1 MKLTNSRKT
10 WWIETAKALRGSER
24 RVFMAR
30 TVKELGWGG
39 QRVAERELDWNRGT
53 IRKGMSELES
63 GIAIADNF
71 GARGRK
77 LAEVHLPNLL
87 KDIQELVD
95 SQSQVDP
102 QFRSKRLYCRL
113 SAVEVRRQLIAQKGY
128 SDRELPGKQTINTK
142 MNDLGYYARKVAK
155 SQPKKKF
162 RRPMIFLN
170 RLTGS
175 IAWQINRSIFSEYQW
190 MPKLAST
197 AALFHAVAQVVSRLK
212 QAIMTSSQKQ
222 F

>member
-1 MKLTNSRKT
+1 MKLTNSRQI
-10 WWIETAKALRGSER
+10 WLIETAKALRGSER

-30 TVKELGWGG
+30 TVKELGKGG
-39 QRVAERELDWNRGT
+39 QRLAESELGWNRGT

-63 GIAIADNF
+63 GIAIKDNF

-113 SAVEVRRQLIAQKGY
+113 SATEVRRQLIAQKGY
-128 SDRELPGKQTINTK
+128 SDHELPSAQTLNSK
-142 MNDLGYYARKVAK
+142 MNNLGYYVRKVAK
-155 SQPKKKF
+155 SQPKKNSADGYYF
-162 RRPMIFLN
+162 
-170 RLTGS
+170 
-175 IAWQINRSIFSEYQW
+175 
-190 MPKLAST
+190 
-197 AALFHAVAQVVSRLK
+197 
-212 QAIMTSSQKQ
+212 
-222 F
+222 